1 MRAVRELGHGRHCGS
16 VPDAGGCET
25 GGMSRMCTGDG
36 GTRAQEQDG
45 AAASGGVDVLL
56 IEDEAGLARSTREYL
71 EAFGLRA
78 EHRAT
83 AEEALADLPALAPA
97 VVLLDVGLPGMSGF
111 ALCSRLREAAPGAG
125 VIFISA
131 RTSEADQVLGLD
143 LGADDYLTKPYS
155 LQVLL
160 AKVRRALARAQGAAA
175 PSAPGAPG
183 GPGGAPGGQWAP
195 GRAGS
200 PTRVPDVDDGRLR
213 IDLDAGRTW
222 VDGREVRLTAIEHRI
237 LAHLVRNRGR
247 VCSKRDIIDAVW
259 GEPYTSEGTLT
270 VHMRRL
276 RRRIE
281 ADPDAPVHLR
291 TVWGRGYL
299 FAEADEAGAVAG
311 AGGAGP
317 DGSASSGPGTAD
329 GSDGSGGG
337 GRAGTG
343 GPGGAP

>member
-1 MRAVRELGHGRHCGS
+1 M
-16 VPDAGGCET
+16 P
-25 GGMSRMCTGDG
+25 RMCTGDG
-36 GTRAQEQDG
+36 GTRAQEQNG
-45 AAASGGVDVLL
+45 ASAGGVDVLL
-56 IEDEAGLARSTREYL
+56 VEDEAGLARSTREYL

-125 VIFISA
+125 VIFVSA

-160 AKVRRALARAQGAAA
+160 AKVRRALARAQRAAA
-175 PSAPGAPG
+175 PSVP
-183 GPGGAPGGQWAP
+183 GAPGGQWAP

-200 PTRVPDVDDGRLR
+200 PARVPDVDDGRLR

-222 VDGREVRLTAIEHRI
+222 VDGREVHLTAIEHRI

-317 DGSASSGPGTAD
+317 DGSASSGPGTAGGSD
-329 GSDGSGGG
+329 GSDGSDGE

>member
-1 MRAVRELGHGRHCGS
+1 
-16 VPDAGGCET
+16 
-25 GGMSRMCTGDG
+25 MSRTGTGG
-36 GTRAQEQDG
+36 GTRAQEQNG
-45 AAASGGVDVLL
+45 ASAGGVDVLL
-56 IEDEAGLARSTREYL
+56 VEDEAGLARSTREYL
-71 EAFGLRA
+71 EAFGIRA

-83 AEEALADLPALAPA
+83 AETALADLPALAPA

-111 ALCSRLREAAPGAG
+111 ALCTRLREAAPGAG

-160 AKVRRALARAQGAAA
+160 AKVRRALARAQGAA
-175 PSAPGAPG
+175 PSAPGG
-183 GPGGAPGGQWAP
+183 SVGPGGAPGGQRAP

-200 PTRVPDVDDGRLR
+200 PARVPDVDDGRLR

-222 VDGREVRLTAIEHRI
+222 VDGREVHLTAIEHRI

-317 DGSASSGPGTAD
+317 DGPASGGSGTAD
-329 GSDGSGGG
+329 GSDGE
-337 GRAGTG
+337 GRADAD

>member
-1 MRAVRELGHGRHCGS
+1 
-16 VPDAGGCET
+16 
-25 GGMSRMCTGDG
+25 MSRMCTGDG

-56 IEDEAGLARSTREYL
+56 VEDEAELARSTREYL

-125 VIFISA
+125 VIFVSA

-160 AKVRRALARAQGAAA
+160 AKVRRALARAQRAAA
-175 PSAPGAPG
+175 SSVPGAPGAPG
-183 GPGGAPGGQWAP
+183 GLGAPGGQWAP

-200 PTRVPDVDDGRLR
+200 PARVPDVDDGRLR

-281 ADPDAPVHLR
+281 VDPDAPVHLR

-311 AGGAGP
+311 AGGSGP
-317 DGSASSGPGTAD
+317 DGSASSGPGTAGGSD
-329 GSDGSGGG
+329 GSDGSDGE

>member
-1 MRAVRELGHGRHCGS
+1 
-16 VPDAGGCET
+16 
-25 GGMSRMCTGDG
+25 MSRTGTGDG
-36 GTRAQEQDG
+36 GTRAQEQNG
-45 AAASGGVDVLL
+45 ASAGGVDVLL
-56 IEDEAGLARSTREYL
+56 VEDEAGLARSTREYL
-71 EAFGLRA
+71 EAFGIRA

-83 AEEALADLPALAPA
+83 AETALADLPALAPA

-111 ALCSRLREAAPGAG
+111 ALCARLREAAPGAG

-160 AKVRRALARAQGAAA
+160 AKVRRALARAQGAA
-175 PSAPGAPG
+175 PSAPGG
-183 GPGGAPGGQWAP
+183 SVGPGGAPGGQRAP

-200 PTRVPDVDDGRLR
+200 PARVPDVDDGRLR

-222 VDGREVRLTAIEHRI
+222 VDGRDVHLTAIEHRI

-247 VCSKRDIIDAVW
+247 VCSKRDIIDTVW

-317 DGSASSGPGTAD
+317 DGPASGGSGTAD
-329 GSDGSGGG
+329 GSDGE
-337 GRAGTG
+337 GRADAD

>member
-1 MRAVRELGHGRHCGS
+1 
-16 VPDAGGCET
+16 
-25 GGMSRMCTGDG
+25 MSRMCTGDG

-56 IEDEAGLARSTREYL
+56 VEDEAGLARSTREYL

-125 VIFISA
+125 VIFVSA

-160 AKVRRALARAQGAAA
+160 AKVRRALARAQRAAA
-175 PSAPGAPG
+175 SSVPGAP
-183 GPGGAPGGQWAP
+183 GAPGGQWAP

-200 PTRVPDVDDGRLR
+200 PARVPDVDDGRLR

-281 ADPDAPVHLR
+281 VDPDAPVHLR

-311 AGGAGP
+311 AGGSGP
-317 DGSASSGPGTAD
+317 DGSASSGPGTAGGSD
-329 GSDGSGGG
+329 GSDGSDGE

>member
-1 MRAVRELGHGRHCGS
+1 
-16 VPDAGGCET
+16 
-25 GGMSRMCTGDG
+25 MSRTGPGG

-56 IEDEAGLARSTREYL
+56 VEDEAELARSTREYL

-78 EHRAT
+78 EQRAT
-83 AEEALADLPALAPA
+83 AEAALADLPALAPA
-97 VVLLDVGLPGMSGF
+97 VVLLDVALPGMSGF
-111 ALCSRLREAAPGAG
+111 ALCARLREAAPGAG
-125 VIFISA
+125 VIFVSA

-160 AKVRRALARAQGAAA
+160 AKVRRAQARAQRGAA
-175 PSAPGAPG
+175 PSAPGG
-183 GPGGAPGGQWAP
+183 SVGPGGALGGQGRAPGGQWAP

-200 PTRVPDVDDGRLR
+200 PARVPDVDDGRLR

-281 ADPDAPVHLR
+281 ADPDAPVRLR

-299 FAEADEAGAVAG
+299 FAEADEAGAMAG
-311 AGGAGP
+311 A
-317 DGSASSGPGTAD
+317 DGSASSGPGAAD
-329 GSDGSGGG
+329 RSDGE
-337 GRAGTG
+337 GRADAD

>member
-1 MRAVRELGHGRHCGS
+1 
-16 VPDAGGCET
+16 
-25 GGMSRMCTGDG
+25 MSRMCTGDG

-56 IEDEAGLARSTREYL
+56 VEDEAGLARSTREYL

-125 VIFISA
+125 VIFVSA

-160 AKVRRALARAQGAAA
+160 AKVRRALARAQGAA
-175 PSAPGAPG
+175 PSVPGGPGAPG
-183 GPGGAPGGQWAP
+183 GLGAPGGQWAP

-200 PTRVPDVDDGRLR
+200 PARVPDVDDGRLR

-299 FAEADEAGAVAG
+299 FAAAHAAGAVAG

-317 DGSASSGPGTAD
+317 REAGTGEGSGGGGRGGPGGPGTAD

>member
-1 MRAVRELGHGRHCGS
+1 MRAVRELGRGQHCGS
-16 VPDAGGCET
+16 VAGAGGCET
-25 GGMSRMCTGDG
+25 GGMSRMCTGG
-36 GTRAQEQDG
+36 GGRAQAG
-45 AAASGGVDVLL
+45 ATGGGVDVLL
-56 IEDEAGLARSTREYL
+56 VEDEAGLARSTREYL
-71 EAFGLRA
+71 EAFGIRA

-83 AEEALADLPALAPA
+83 AETALADLPALAPA
-97 VVLLDVGLPGMSGF
+97 VVLLDVALPGMSGF

-160 AKVRRALARAQGAAA
+160 AKVRRALARAQGAA
-175 PSAPGAPG
+175 PSAPGGSVGPGGALGGQGGAPG
-183 GPGGAPGGQWAP
+183 GPGGQGGALGGQRAP

-200 PTRVPDVDDGRLR
+200 PARVPDVDDGRLR

-222 VDGREVRLTAIEHRI
+222 VDGREVHLTAIEHRI

-311 AGGAGP
+311 AGGAG
-317 DGSASSGPGTAD
+317 TAD
-329 GSDGSGGG
+329 SSDGE
-337 GRAGTG
+337 GRADAD

>member
-1 MRAVRELGHGRHCGS
+1 M
-16 VPDAGGCET
+16 P
-25 GGMSRMCTGDG
+25 RMCTGDG
-36 GTRAQEQDG
+36 GTRAQEQNG
-45 AAASGGVDVLL
+45 ASAGGVDVLL
-56 IEDEAGLARSTREYL
+56 VEDEAGLARSTREYL
-71 EAFGLRA
+71 EAFGIRA

-83 AEEALADLPALAPA
+83 AETALADLPALAPA

-111 ALCSRLREAAPGAG
+111 ALCTRLREAAPGAG

-160 AKVRRALARAQGAAA
+160 AKVRRALARAQRAA
-175 PSAPGAPG
+175 PSAPGG
-183 GPGGAPGGQWAP
+183 SVGPGGALGGQWAP

-200 PTRVPDVDDGRLR
+200 PARVPDVDDGRLR

-222 VDGREVRLTAIEHRI
+222 VDGREVHLTAIEHRI

-311 AGGAGP
+311 AGGAGL
-317 DGSASSGPGTAD
+317 DGPASGGSGTAD
-329 GSDGSGGG
+329 DSDGG
-337 GRAGTG
+337 GRAGAG
-343 GPGGAP
+343 GSGGAP

>member
-1 MRAVRELGHGRHCGS
+1 
-16 VPDAGGCET
+16 
-25 GGMSRMCTGDG
+25 MSRTGTGG
-36 GTRAQEQDG
+36 GTRAQEQNG
-45 AAASGGVDVLL
+45 ASAGGVDVLL
-56 IEDEAGLARSTREYL
+56 VEDEAGLARSTREYL
-71 EAFGLRA
+71 EAFGIRA

-83 AEEALADLPALAPA
+83 AETALADLPALAPA

-111 ALCSRLREAAPGAG
+111 ALCTRLREAAPGAG

-160 AKVRRALARAQGAAA
+160 AKVRRALARAQGAA
-175 PSAPGAPG
+175 PSAPGG
-183 GPGGAPGGQWAP
+183 SVGPGGAPGGQRAP

-200 PTRVPDVDDGRLR
+200 PARVPDVDDGRLR

-222 VDGREVRLTAIEHRI
+222 VDGREVHLTAIEHRI

-299 FAEADEAGAVAG
+299 FAEADEAGAMAG
-311 AGGAGP
+311 A
-317 DGSASSGPGTAD
+317 DGSASSGPGAAD
-329 GSDGSGGG
+329 RSDGE
-337 GRAGTG
+337 GRADAD

>member
-1 MRAVRELGHGRHCGS
+1 
-16 VPDAGGCET
+16 
-25 GGMSRMCTGDG
+25 MSRTGTGG
-36 GTRAQEQDG
+36 GTRAQAG
-45 AAASGGVDVLL
+45 AAGGGVDVLL
-56 IEDEAGLARSTREYL
+56 VEDEAELARSTREYL

-83 AEEALADLPALAPA
+83 AEAALADLPALAPA
-97 VVLLDVGLPGMSGF
+97 VVLLDVALPGMSGF
-111 ALCSRLREAAPGAG
+111 ALCARLREAAPGAG

-160 AKVRRALARAQGAAA
+160 AKVRRALARAQRAA
-175 PSAPGAPG
+175 PSAPGG
-183 GPGGAPGGQWAP
+183 SVGPGGAPGGQRAP

-200 PTRVPDVDDGRLR
+200 SARLPDVDDGRLR

-222 VDGREVRLTAIEHRI
+222 VDGREVHLTAIEHRI

-299 FAEADEAGAVAG
+299 FAEADEAGTVAG
-311 AGGAGP
+311 AG
-317 DGSASSGPGTAD
+317 GSASSGPGTAD
-329 GSDGSGGG
+329 GSGGSGGSDG
-337 GRAGTG
+337 SDSGDRADAD

>member
-1 MRAVRELGHGRHCGS
+1 
-16 VPDAGGCET
+16 
-25 GGMSRMCTGDG
+25 MSRMCTGDG

-71 EAFGLRA
+71 EAFGLRT

-125 VIFISA
+125 VIFVSA

-160 AKVRRALARAQGAAA
+160 AKVRRALARAQGAA
-175 PSAPGAPG
+175 PSAPGG
-183 GPGGAPGGQWAP
+183 SVGPGGAPGGQRAP

-200 PTRVPDVDDGRLR
+200 PARVPDVDDGRLR

-222 VDGREVRLTAIEHRI
+222 VDGREVHLTAIEHRI

-317 DGSASSGPGTAD
+317 DGPASGGSGTAD
-329 GSDGSGGG
+329 GSDGE
-337 GRAGTG
+337 GRADAD

>member
-1 MRAVRELGHGRHCGS
+1 MSRRCTGGGGTCAQAGA
-16 VPDAGGCET
+16 AGGI
-25 GGMSRMCTGDG
+25 G
-36 GTRAQEQDG
+36 
-45 AAASGGVDVLL
+45 GGVDVLL
-56 IEDEAGLARSTREYL
+56 VEDEAELARSTREYL
-71 EAFGLRA
+71 EAFGVRA

-83 AEEALADLPALAPA
+83 AEEALAALPALAPA

-111 ALCSRLREAAPGAG
+111 ALCARLREAAPGAS
-125 VIFISA
+125 VIFVSA

-160 AKVRRALARAQGAAA
+160 AKVRRALARAGRAGSAA
-175 PSAPGAPG
+175 SSAPG
-183 GPGGAPGGQWAP
+183 GPGALGGPGGPGGPVAPGGRGGVPGGRGAP
-195 GRAGS
+195 GRAGA

-222 VDGREVRLTAIEHRI
+222 VAGREVHLTAIEHRI

-299 FAEADEAGAVAG
+299 FAEADEAGA
-311 AGGAGP
+311 
-317 DGSASSGPGTAD
+317 
-329 GSDGSGGG
+329 GSGGSG
-337 GRAGTG
+337 AG

>member
-1 MRAVRELGHGRHCGS
+1 
-16 VPDAGGCET
+16 
-25 GGMSRMCTGDG
+25 MSRMCTGGG
-36 GTRAQEQDG
+36 GTCAQAG
-45 AAASGGVDVLL
+45 AAGGIGGGVDVLL
-56 IEDEAGLARSTREYL
+56 VEDEAELARSTREYL
-71 EAFGLRA
+71 EAFGVRA

-83 AEEALADLPALAPA
+83 AEEALAALPALAPA

-111 ALCSRLREAAPGAG
+111 ALCARLREAAPGAG

-160 AKVRRALARAQGAAA
+160 AKVRRALARAQGAA
-175 PSAPGAPG
+175 PSAPGG
-183 GPGGAPGGQWAP
+183 SVGPGGAPGGQWAP

-200 PTRVPDVDDGRLR
+200 PARVPDVDDGRLR

-222 VDGREVRLTAIEHRI
+222 VAGREVHLTAIEHRI

-299 FAEADEAGAVAG
+299 FAEADEAGAG
-311 AGGAGP
+311 SGESGQSGAGP
-317 DGSASSGPGTAD
+317 GGPGPMREPD
-329 GSDGSGGG
+329 GGS
-337 GRAGTG
+337 RAGAG

>member
-1 MRAVRELGHGRHCGS
+1 
-16 VPDAGGCET
+16 
-25 GGMSRMCTGDG
+25 MSRTGTGDG
-36 GTRAQEQDG
+36 GTRAQEQNG
-45 AAASGGVDVLL
+45 ASAGGVDVLL
-56 IEDEAGLARSTREYL
+56 VEDEAGLARSTREYL
-71 EAFGLRA
+71 EAFGIRA

-83 AEEALADLPALAPA
+83 AETALADLPALAPA

-111 ALCSRLREAAPGAG
+111 ALCTRLREAAPGAG

-160 AKVRRALARAQGAAA
+160 AKVRRALARAQGAA
-175 PSAPGAPG
+175 PSAPGG
-183 GPGGAPGGQWAP
+183 SVGPGGAPGGQRAP

-200 PTRVPDVDDGRLR
+200 PARVPDVDDGRLR

-222 VDGREVRLTAIEHRI
+222 VDGREVHLTAIEHRI

-317 DGSASSGPGTAD
+317 DGPASGGSGTAD
-329 GSDGSGGG
+329 GSDGE
-337 GRAGTG
+337 GRADAD

>member
-1 MRAVRELGHGRHCGS
+1 
-16 VPDAGGCET
+16 
-25 GGMSRMCTGDG
+25 MSRTGTGG
-36 GTRAQEQDG
+36 GTRAQAG
-45 AAASGGVDVLL
+45 AAGGGVDVLL
-56 IEDEAGLARSTREYL
+56 VEDEAGLARSTREYL

-83 AEEALADLPALAPA
+83 AEAALADLPALAPA

-111 ALCSRLREAAPGAG
+111 ALCTRLCEAAPGAG

-160 AKVRRALARAQGAAA
+160 AKVRRALARAQRAA
-175 PSAPGAPG
+175 PSAPGGPGGAPG
-183 GPGGAPGGQWAP
+183 GPGGQGGAPGGPGGQGGAPGGQWAP

-200 PTRVPDVDDGRLR
+200 PARVPDVDDGRLR

-222 VDGREVRLTAIEHRI
+222 VDGREVHLTAIEHRI

-311 AGGAGP
+311 AGG
-317 DGSASSGPGTAD
+317 PGTAD
-329 GSDGSGGG
+329 GSGGSDGSDGE
-337 GRAGTG
+337 GRADAD

>member
-1 MRAVRELGHGRHCGS
+1 
-16 VPDAGGCET
+16 
-25 GGMSRMCTGDG
+25 MSRMCTGG
-36 GTRAQEQDG
+36 GGRAQAG
-45 AAASGGVDVLL
+45 ATGGGVDVLL
-56 IEDEAGLARSTREYL
+56 VEDEAELARSTREYL

-160 AKVRRALARAQGAAA
+160 AKVRRALARAQRAAA

-183 GPGGAPGGQWAP
+183 APGGLGAPGDQWAP

-200 PTRVPDVDDGRLR
+200 PARVPDVDDGRLR

-317 DGSASSGPGTAD
+317 DGPASGGSGTAD
-329 GSDGSGGG
+329 GSDGE
-337 GRAGTG
+337 GRADAD

>member
-1 MRAVRELGHGRHCGS
+1 
-16 VPDAGGCET
+16 
-25 GGMSRMCTGDG
+25 MSRMCTGDG
-36 GTRAQEQDG
+36 GTRAQDG
-45 AAASGGVDVLL
+45 APGGVDVLL
-56 IEDEAGLARSTREYL
+56 VEDEAELARSTREYL
-71 EAFGLRA
+71 EAFGVRA

-83 AEEALADLPALAPA
+83 AEAALADLPALAPA

-111 ALCSRLREAAPGAG
+111 ALCARLREAAPGAG
-125 VIFISA
+125 VIFVSA

-160 AKVRRALARAQGAAA
+160 AKVRRALARAQRAAA
-175 PSAPGAPG
+175 SSVPG
-183 GPGGAPGGQWAP
+183 GPGGVPGDQRAL

-200 PTRVPDVDDGRLR
+200 PARVPDVDDERLR

-222 VDGREVRLTAIEHRI
+222 VDGREVHLTAIEHRI

-311 AGGAGP
+311 A
-317 DGSASSGPGTAD
+317 SGPGPSESGTAD
-329 GSDGSGGG
+329 GSDGLDGG
-337 GRAGTG
+337 GRAGAG
-343 GPGGAP
+343 GPGGAS

>member
-1 MRAVRELGHGRHCGS
+1 
-16 VPDAGGCET
+16 
-25 GGMSRMCTGDG
+25 MSRMCTGDG

-56 IEDEAGLARSTREYL
+56 VEDEAELARSTREYL

-160 AKVRRALARAQGAAA
+160 AKVRRALARAQGAA
-175 PSAPGAPG
+175 PSVPGGPGAPG
-183 GPGGAPGGQWAP
+183 GLGAPGGQWAP

-200 PTRVPDVDDGRLR
+200 PARVPDVDDGRLR

-311 AGGAGP
+311 AGGSGP
-317 DGSASSGPGTAD
+317 DGSASSGPGTAGGSD
-329 GSDGSGGG
+329 GSDGSDGE

>member
-1 MRAVRELGHGRHCGS
+1 
-16 VPDAGGCET
+16 
-25 GGMSRMCTGDG
+25 MSRTGTGG
-36 GTRAQEQDG
+36 GTRAQAG
-45 AAASGGVDVLL
+45 AAGGGVDVLL
-56 IEDEAGLARSTREYL
+56 VEDEAELARSTREYL

-83 AEEALADLPALAPA
+83 AEAALADLPALAPA
-97 VVLLDVGLPGMSGF
+97 VVLLDVALPGMSGF
-111 ALCSRLREAAPGAG
+111 ALCARLREAAPGAG
-125 VIFISA
+125 VIFVSA

-160 AKVRRALARAQGAAA
+160 AKVRRALARAQRAA
-175 PSAPGAPG
+175 PSAPGG
-183 GPGGAPGGQWAP
+183 SVGPGGAPGGQRAP

-200 PTRVPDVDDGRLR
+200 PARVPDVDDGRLR

-222 VDGREVRLTAIEHRI
+222 VDGREVHLTAIEHRI

-311 AGGAGP
+311 AGG
-317 DGSASSGPGTAD
+317 PGTAD
-329 GSDGSGGG
+329 GSGGSDGSDGE
-337 GRAGTG
+337 GRADAD

>member
-1 MRAVRELGHGRHCGS
+1 
-16 VPDAGGCET
+16 
-25 GGMSRMCTGDG
+25 MSRTGTGG

-56 IEDEAGLARSTREYL
+56 VEDEAGLARSTREYL

-83 AEEALADLPALAPA
+83 AEAALADLPALAPA

-111 ALCSRLREAAPGAG
+111 ALCTRLREAAPGAG

-143 LGADDYLTKPYS
+143 LGADDYLTKPSS

-160 AKVRRALARAQGAAA
+160 AKVRRALARAQGAA
-175 PSAPGAPG
+175 PSAPGG
-183 GPGGAPGGQWAP
+183 SVGPGGAPGGQRAP

-200 PTRVPDVDDGRLR
+200 PARVPDVDDGRLR

-281 ADPDAPVHLR
+281 ADPDAPVRLR

-299 FAEADEAGAVAG
+299 FAEADEAEAMAG

-317 DGSASSGPGTAD
+317 DGPASGGSGTAD
-329 GSDGSGGG
+329 GSDSGD
-337 GRAGTG
+337 RADAD

>member
-1 MRAVRELGHGRHCGS
+1 
-16 VPDAGGCET
+16 
-25 GGMSRMCTGDG
+25 MSRMCTGGG
-36 GTRAQEQDG
+36 GTCAQAG
-45 AAASGGVDVLL
+45 AAGGIGGGVDVLL
-56 IEDEAGLARSTREYL
+56 VEDEAELARSTREYL

-111 ALCSRLREAAPGAG
+111 ALCARLREAAPGAS
-125 VIFISA
+125 VIFVSA

-160 AKVRRALARAQGAAA
+160 AKVRRALARAGRAGSAA
-175 PSAPGAPG
+175 SSAPG
-183 GPGGAPGGQWAP
+183 GPGALGGPGGPGGPVAPGGRGGVPGGQWAP
-195 GRAGS
+195 GRAGA

-222 VDGREVRLTAIEHRI
+222 VAGREVHLTAIEHRI

-299 FAEADEAGAVAG
+299 FAEADEAGV
-311 AGGAGP
+311 
-317 DGSASSGPGTAD
+317 GPGE
-329 GSDGSGGG
+329 SG
-337 GRAGTG
+337 AG

>member
-1 MRAVRELGHGRHCGS
+1 
-16 VPDAGGCET
+16 
-25 GGMSRMCTGDG
+25 MSRMCTGG
-36 GTRAQEQDG
+36 GGRAQAG
-45 AAASGGVDVLL
+45 ATGGGVDVLL
-56 IEDEAGLARSTREYL
+56 VEDEAELARSTREYL

-83 AEEALADLPALAPA
+83 AEAALADLPALAPA
-97 VVLLDVGLPGMSGF
+97 VVLLDVALPGMSGF

-160 AKVRRALARAQGAAA
+160 AKVRRALARAQRVAA
-175 PSAPGAPG
+175 PSAPGGSVGPGGAPG
-183 GPGGAPGGQWAP
+183 GPGGQGRAPGGQWAP

-200 PTRVPDVDDGRLR
+200 PARVPDVDDGRLR

-281 ADPDAPVHLR
+281 ADPDAPVRLR

-299 FAEADEAGAVAG
+299 FAEADEAEAMAG

-317 DGSASSGPGTAD
+317 DGPASGGSGTAD
-329 GSDGSGGG
+329 GSDSGD
-337 GRAGTG
+337 RADAD

>member
-1 MRAVRELGHGRHCGS
+1 
-16 VPDAGGCET
+16 
-25 GGMSRMCTGDG
+25 MSRMCTGDG
-36 GTRAQEQDG
+36 GTRAQEWDV

-160 AKVRRALARAQGAAA
+160 AKVRRALARAQGAAS
-175 PSAPGAPG
+175 SAPGGSVGPG
-183 GPGGAPGGQWAP
+183 GALGGQGGAPGGQRAP

-200 PTRVPDVDDGRLR
+200 PARVPDVDDGRLR

-259 GEPYTSEGTLT
+259 ASPTP
-270 VHMRRL
+270 RR
-276 RRRIE
+276 
-281 ADPDAPVHLR
+281 
-291 TVWGRGYL
+291 
-299 FAEADEAGAVAG
+299 
-311 AGGAGP
+311 GP
-317 DGSASSGPGTAD
+317 
-329 GSDGSGGG
+329 
-337 GRAGTG
+337 
-343 GPGGAP
+343 

>member
-1 MRAVRELGHGRHCGS
+1 
-16 VPDAGGCET
+16 
-25 GGMSRMCTGDG
+25 MSRMCTGG
-36 GTRAQEQDG
+36 GGRAQAG
-45 AAASGGVDVLL
+45 ATGGGVDVLL
-56 IEDEAGLARSTREYL
+56 VEDEAELARSTREYL

-83 AEEALADLPALAPA
+83 AEAALADLPALAPA
-97 VVLLDVGLPGMSGF
+97 VVLLDVALPGMSGF

-160 AKVRRALARAQGAAA
+160 AKVRRALARAQGAA
-175 PSAPGAPG
+175 PSAPGG
-183 GPGGAPGGQWAP
+183 SVGPGGAPGGQRAP

-200 PTRVPDVDDGRLR
+200 SARVPDVNDGRLR

-222 VDGREVRLTAIEHRI
+222 VDGREVHLTAIEHRI

-299 FAEADEAGAVAG
+299 FAEADEAGA
-311 AGGAGP
+311 P
-317 DGSASSGPGTAD
+317 S
-329 GSDGSGGG
+329 
-337 GRAGTG
+337 RRTG
-343 GPGGAP
+343 

>member
-1 MRAVRELGHGRHCGS
+1 
-16 VPDAGGCET
+16 
-25 GGMSRMCTGDG
+25 MSRTGTGG
-36 GTRAQEQDG
+36 GTRAQAG
-45 AAASGGVDVLL
+45 AAGGGVDVLL
-56 IEDEAGLARSTREYL
+56 VEDEAGLARSTREYL

-83 AEEALADLPALAPA
+83 AEAALADLPALAPA

-111 ALCSRLREAAPGAG
+111 ALCTRLCEAAPGAG

-160 AKVRRALARAQGAAA
+160 AKVRRALARAQRAA
-175 PSAPGAPG
+175 PSAPGGPGGAPG
-183 GPGGAPGGQWAP
+183 GPGGQGGAPGGQWAP

-200 PTRVPDVDDGRLR
+200 PARVPDVDDGRLR

-281 ADPDAPVHLR
+281 ADPDAPVRLR

-299 FAEADEAGAVAG
+299 FAEADEAEAMAG

-317 DGSASSGPGTAD
+317 DGPASGGSGTAD
-329 GSDGSGGG
+329 GSDSGD
-337 GRAGTG
+337 RADAD

>member
-1 MRAVRELGHGRHCGS
+1 M
-16 VPDAGGCET
+16 P
-25 GGMSRMCTGDG
+25 RMCTGDG
-36 GTRAQEQDG
+36 GTRAQEQNG
-45 AAASGGVDVLL
+45 ASAGGVDVLL
-56 IEDEAGLARSTREYL
+56 VEDEAGLARSTREYL

-111 ALCSRLREAAPGAG
+111 ALCARLREAAPGAS
-125 VIFISA
+125 VIFVSA

-160 AKVRRALARAQGAAA
+160 AKVRRALARAQGAA
-175 PSAPGAPG
+175 PSASGG
-183 GPGGAPGGQWAP
+183 SVGPGGAPGGQRAP

-200 PTRVPDVDDGRLR
+200 PARVPDVDDGRLR

-222 VDGREVRLTAIEHRI
+222 VAGQEVHLTAIEHRI

-311 AGGAGP
+311 AGGPGP
-317 DGSASSGPGTAD
+317 DGPASGGSGTAD
-329 GSDGSGGG
+329 GSDGE
-337 GRAGTG
+337 GRADAD

>member
-1 MRAVRELGHGRHCGS
+1 
-16 VPDAGGCET
+16 
-25 GGMSRMCTGDG
+25 MSRMCTGDG

-45 AAASGGVDVLL
+45 AAGGGVDVLL
-56 IEDEAGLARSTREYL
+56 VEDEAELARSTREYL

-160 AKVRRALARAQGAAA
+160 AKVRRALARAQGAA
-175 PSAPGAPG
+175 PSVPGGPGAPG
-183 GPGGAPGGQWAP
+183 GLGAPGGQWAP

-200 PTRVPDVDDGRLR
+200 PARVPDVDDGRLR

-317 DGSASSGPGTAD
+317 SESGTA
-329 GSDGSGGG
+329 DGSGGG

>member
-1 MRAVRELGHGRHCGS
+1 
-16 VPDAGGCET
+16 
-25 GGMSRMCTGDG
+25 MSRMCTGG
-36 GTRAQEQDG
+36 GGRAQAG
-45 AAASGGVDVLL
+45 ATGGDVDVLL
-56 IEDEAGLARSTREYL
+56 VEDEAELARSTREYL

-83 AEEALADLPALAPA
+83 AEAALADLPALAPA
-97 VVLLDVGLPGMSGF
+97 VVLLDVALPGMSGF
-111 ALCSRLREAAPGAG
+111 ALCARLREAAPGAG
-125 VIFISA
+125 VIFVSA

-160 AKVRRALARAQGAAA
+160 AKVRRALARAQGAA
-175 PSAPGAPG
+175 PSAPGGSVGPGGAPG
-183 GPGGAPGGQWAP
+183 GPGGQGGAPGGQWAP

-200 PTRVPDVDDGRLR
+200 PARVPDV

-222 VDGREVRLTAIEHRI
+222 VDGREVHLTAIEHRI

-317 DGSASSGPGTAD
+317 DGPASGGSGTAD
-329 GSDGSGGG
+329 GSDGG
-337 GRAGTG
+337 GRADAD

>member
-1 MRAVRELGHGRHCGS
+1 
-16 VPDAGGCET
+16 
-25 GGMSRMCTGDG
+25 MSRMCTGG
-36 GTRAQEQDG
+36 GGRAQAG
-45 AAASGGVDVLL
+45 ATGGGVDVLL
-56 IEDEAGLARSTREYL
+56 VEDEAELARSTREYL

-83 AEEALADLPALAPA
+83 AEAALADLPALAPA
-97 VVLLDVGLPGMSGF
+97 VVLLDVALPGMSGF
-111 ALCSRLREAAPGAG
+111 ALCARLREAAPGAG
-125 VIFISA
+125 VIFVSA

-175 PSAPGAPG
+175 PSAPGGSVGPGGAPG
-183 GPGGAPGGQWAP
+183 GPGGQGRAPGGQWAP

-200 PTRVPDVDDGRLR
+200 PARVPDVDDGRLR

-281 ADPDAPVHLR
+281 ADPDAPVRLR

-299 FAEADEAGAVAG
+299 FAEADEAEAMAG

-317 DGSASSGPGTAD
+317 DGPASGGSGTAD
-329 GSDGSGGG
+329 GSDSGD
-337 GRAGTG
+337 RADAD

>member
-1 MRAVRELGHGRHCGS
+1 MSRTG
-16 VPDAGGCET
+16 T
-25 GGMSRMCTGDG
+25 GGG
-36 GTRAQEQDG
+36 GRAQAG
-45 AAASGGVDVLL
+45 ATGGGVDVLL
-56 IEDEAGLARSTREYL
+56 VEDEAGLARSTREYL

-83 AEEALADLPALAPA
+83 AEAALADLPALAPA

-111 ALCSRLREAAPGAG
+111 ALCTRLREAAPGAG

-160 AKVRRALARAQGAAA
+160 AKVRRALARAQGAA
-175 PSAPGAPG
+175 PSAPGG
-183 GPGGAPGGQWAP
+183 SVGPGGAPGGQRAP

-200 PTRVPDVDDGRLR
+200 PARVPDVDDGRLR

-281 ADPDAPVHLR
+281 ADPDAPVRLR

-299 FAEADEAGAVAG
+299 FAEADEAEAVAG

-317 DGSASSGPGTAD
+317 DGPASSGPGTAD

>member
-1 MRAVRELGHGRHCGS
+1 
-16 VPDAGGCET
+16 
-25 GGMSRMCTGDG
+25 MSRMCTGGG
-36 GTRAQEQDG
+36 GTCAQAG
-45 AAASGGVDVLL
+45 AAGGIGGGVDVLL
-56 IEDEAGLARSTREYL
+56 VEDEAELARSTREYL
-71 EAFGLRA
+71 EAFGVRA

-83 AEEALADLPALAPA
+83 AEEALAALPALAPA
-97 VVLLDVGLPGMSGF
+97 VVLLDVALPGMSGF
-111 ALCSRLREAAPGAG
+111 ALCARLREAAPGAG

-160 AKVRRALARAQGAAA
+160 AKVRRALARAQRAA
-175 PSAPGAPG
+175 PSAPGG
-183 GPGGAPGGQWAP
+183 SVGPGGAPGGQRAP

-200 PTRVPDVDDGRLR
+200 PARVPDVDDGRLR

-281 ADPDAPVHLR
+281 ADPDAPVRLR

-299 FAEADEAGAVAG
+299 FAEADEAEAVAG

-317 DGSASSGPGTAD
+317 DGPASGGSGTAD
-329 GSDGSGGG
+329 GSDGE
-337 GRAGTG
+337 GRADAD

>member
-1 MRAVRELGHGRHCGS
+1 
-16 VPDAGGCET
+16 
-25 GGMSRMCTGDG
+25 MSRTGTGG

-45 AAASGGVDVLL
+45 AAGGGVDVLL
-56 IEDEAGLARSTREYL
+56 VEDEAGLARSTREYL

-83 AEEALADLPALAPA
+83 AEAALADLPALAPA

-111 ALCSRLREAAPGAG
+111 ALCTRLREAAPGAG

-160 AKVRRALARAQGAAA
+160 AKVRRALARAQRVAA
-175 PSAPGAPG
+175 PSAPGG
-183 GPGGAPGGQWAP
+183 SVGPGGALGGQGRAPGGQWAP

-200 PTRVPDVDDGRLR
+200 PARVPDVDDGRLR

-299 FAEADEAGAVAG
+299 FAEADEAEAVAMAG

-317 DGSASSGPGTAD
+317 DGPASGGSGTAD
-329 GSDGSGGG
+329 GSDGE
-337 GRAGTG
+337 GRAGAD